1 MEQSLCQYI
10 PHMVQE
16 VLDYKGL
23 GSNWIS
29 VVTNHVQGAKE
40 VMNSLIQQMEQINLA
55 IASNPNNQ
63 VAATEDAK
71 MLHKDILE
79 LFYHYKSLEK
89 EIKEIHLEN
98 TLLYRD
104 LKTLQSKLEEGQ
116 KSSQVHTAIPEAQ
129 KAMNE
134 VLSMWLDNHNCNI
147 LALEEEVDTL
157 SKENIE
163 IREELKE
170 TRASL
175 YSMQDQIDCLLSC
188 IPTPAPHSA
197 LVHFEEPRSLSRL
210 SLRSNKHFSGND
222 SFYSYGNNEDA
233 QRQVPRH
240 IMMT

>member
-1 MEQSLCQYI
+1 
-10 PHMVQE
+10 MVQE

-40 VMNSLIQQMEQINLA
+40 VMSSLIQQMEQINLA

-63 VAATEDAK
+63 VASTEDAK

-79 LFYHYKSLEK
+79 LFDHYKNLEK
-89 EIKEIHLEN
+89 EIKEIHLDN

-104 LKTLQSKLEEGQ
+104 LNTLQSKLEEGQ

-129 KAMNE
+129 KAINE
-134 VLSMWLDNHNCNI
+134 VLFMWLDNCNCKI
-147 LALEEEVDTL
+147 LALEEEIDTL

-170 TRASL
+170 TRESL

-188 IPTPAPHSA
+188 LPTPAPQFS
-197 LVHFEEPRSLSRL
+197 LVHFEEPCSLSRIF
-210 SLRSNKHFSGND
+210 LRSNAHFSGNG
-222 SFYSYGNNEDA
+222 SFHSYENNEDS
-233 QRQVPRH
+233 QRQVP
-240 IMMT
+240 